1 MGSSQR
7 ILAPA
12 EAAAAEASSAGL
24 SSGLRGQGGGTGTT
38 VADLATGSTPSAA
51 GLRCR
56 CEDYDCTCERQC
68 ACSILGDA
76 DGHIAG
82 NSSSALLPA
91 SARAAAAQ
99 ASDLSVGYL
108 FRCGC
113 AFGVT
118 ASTAEYDS
126 MDCKCRGAAE
136 APGSK
141 GCRCSRRCVC
151 EDPSQQAGAAASGS
165 RAAAAES
172 GAAVEAGA
180 SA

>member
-1 MGSSQR
+1 
-7 ILAPA
+7 
-12 EAAAAEASSAGL
+12 
-24 SSGLRGQGGGTGTT
+24 
-38 VADLATGSTPSAA
+38 LATNGAPSTA

-56 CEDYDCTCERQC
+56 CEDYDCACERQC

-76 DGHIAG
+76 DGRIAG

-91 SARAAAAQ
+91 SARAAAVQ

-118 ASTAEYDS
+118 ASTAEYES

-151 EDPSQQAGAAASGS
+151 EDPSQQAAAAPGS
-165 RAAAAES
+165 RASAAES
-172 GAAVEAGA
+172 GAAGGTEKPA
-180 SA
+180 